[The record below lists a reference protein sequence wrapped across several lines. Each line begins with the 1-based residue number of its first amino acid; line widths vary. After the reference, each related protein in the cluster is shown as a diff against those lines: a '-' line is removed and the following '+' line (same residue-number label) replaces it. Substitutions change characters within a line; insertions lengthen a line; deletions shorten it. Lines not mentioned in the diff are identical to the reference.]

1 MQSNKKKKTNLKII
15 FGLGNSLLVQ
25 WLGLHASTAK
35 GASLVPG
42 WGTKILNATGRK
54 KEKKIMFGQKL
65 TGMGQPPTGSGRAP
79 HPQELEKV

>member
-25 WLGLHASTAK
+25 WIGLHASTAK

-42 WGTKILNATGRK
+42 WGTKILNATGPKKRK
-54 KEKKIMFGQKL
+54 KDHVWTKIDWNGTTSNRKW
-65 TGMGQPPTGSGRAP
+65 
-79 HPQELEKV
+79 